1 MKIKKLDLWSFGKF
15 HKKSLDLKEGINVI
29 YGPNESGKSTIHQFI
44 LGMFYG
50 FNTYWTK
57 SHSYRQE
64 QDLYAPWYGQQYA
77 GAIEF
82 EDGGLVYR
90 AERDFNKKQED
101 LKLFNLT
108 ENIKVDHVDLYQ
120 GSRTPNMGNYFL
132 GMNEKLFREVY
143 FIPQL
148 ALEQKD
154 IETND
159 LLNFFYQV
167 NYQQSNSQLGAFQKA
182 IQEKIDSYGTE
193 GQSRSILGSKI
204 KEIQDLEDLET
215 KLKLSLYQDYG
226 KRDEFEKLKRE
237 EEEVQEAIQDLEKQL
252 RILEHQ
258 EEGPGRARRMHEI
271 KLTYLKKREEAEG
284 YQAQLGRLRQAE
296 DRYRERDRTVV
307 RQVGLLKGLPLA
319 FALAFL
325 ALFLGQGV
333 LSKKVMMLVGCF
345 LVFLGLGSYLLG
357 HFLQTRLEN
366 YYGIPYSQIRQDLVK
381 NRPGKDKE
389 LEKIKRA
396 YSACLEEMESLEN
409 QYPYLIEE
417 GGLVMENS
425 KLREATR
432 FNRQVMDRMD
442 ERTRLLGKI
451 KDYEHIFQDEERKM
465 QRLQESVEKRQR
477 LEEDVAD
484 IRKDI
489 GALKK
494 IQEKLQDLLSQR
506 QMVDQD
512 QVFERASSYLNHLT
526 QGRYVRIQGLA
537 EKVEVQMKDG
547 PTIPY
552 KYLSQGGKDQ
562 VFLATRLAMADC
574 LNTGMFIAL
583 DDSFNH
589 FDQDRLALAWDL
601 LADLS
606 QRHQIIYFTSR
617 REEIPNLPCHKIY
630 LGGVDE

>member
-50 FNTYWTK
+50 FNKYWTK

-108 ENIKVDHVDLYQ
+108 ENSKVDHVDLYQ

-154 IETND
+154 IETNN

-182 IQEKIDSYGTE
+182 IREKIDSYGTE

-204 KEIQDLEDLET
+204 KEIQDLEDLEN

-237 EEEVQEAIQDLEKQL
+237 EEEVREAIQDLEKQL

-258 EEGPGRARRMHEI
+258 EEGPGRARRMYEI
-271 KLTYLKKREEAEG
+271 KLTYLKKKEEAEG
-284 YQAQLGRLRQAE
+284 YQTQLGRLRQAE
-296 DRYRERDRTVV
+296 DRYRERDRAVV
-307 RQVGLLKGLPLA
+307 RQVGLLKGLPLV

-357 HFLQTRLEN
+357 HFLQTRLED

-396 YSACLEEMESLEN
+396 YSACLEEMEFLEN

-432 FNRQVMDRMD
+432 LNRQVMDRMD

-506 QMVDQD
+506 QRVDQD

>member
-1 MKIKKLDLWSFGKF
+1 M
-15 HKKSLDLKEGINVI
+15 
-29 YGPNESGKSTIHQFI
+29 
-44 LGMFYG
+44 
-50 FNTYWTK
+50 
-57 SHSYRQE
+57 
-64 QDLYAPWYGQQYA
+64 
-77 GAIEF
+77 
-82 EDGGLVYR
+82 
-90 AERDFNKKQED
+90 
-101 LKLFNLT
+101 
-108 ENIKVDHVDLYQ
+108 
-120 GSRTPNMGNYFL
+120 

-182 IQEKIDSYGTE
+182 IREKIDSYGKK

-204 KEIQDLEDLET
+204 KEIQDLEDLEN

-237 EEEVQEAIQDLEKQL
+237 EEEVREAIQDLEKQL

-258 EEGPGRARRMHEI
+258 EEGPGRARRMYEI
-271 KLTYLKKREEAEG
+271 KLTYLKKKEEAEG
-284 YQAQLGRLRQAE
+284 YQTQLGRLRQAE
-296 DRYRERDRTVV
+296 DRYRERDRAVV
-307 RQVGLLKGLPLA
+307 RQVGLLKGLPLV

-357 HFLQTRLEN
+357 HFLQTRLED

-396 YSACLEEMESLEN
+396 YSACLEEMEFLEN

-432 FNRQVMDRMD
+432 LNRQVMDRMD

-506 QMVDQD
+506 QRVDQD